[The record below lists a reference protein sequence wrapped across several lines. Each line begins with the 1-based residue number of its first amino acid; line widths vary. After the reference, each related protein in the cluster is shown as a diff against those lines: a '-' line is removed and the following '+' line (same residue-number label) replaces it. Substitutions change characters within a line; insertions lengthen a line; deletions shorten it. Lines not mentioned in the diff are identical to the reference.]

1 MKENYQQR
9 AGETEDRLGI
19 LCPPPRFFSTHYSNS
34 ANVLWYLIRLEP
46 YTSLHIFLQDGKFDR
61 PDRQFWSLRNTYNG
75 CTTND
80 GDVKELIPEFFYLP
94 DFLRN
99 NNKQGRVPR
108 LTRRL
113 NLGVR
118 QDCADPIGDV
128 ELPPWAKTPE
138 AFVRINRDALESEFV
153 SAHIHKWIDLVFGF
167 KQRGPEAEA
176 CYNVFSH
183 VTYYGALDME
193 ALCRSSRADWQQA
206 NDMLEN
212 FGQTPLQLFA
222 NPHHQRRPLQLLPP
236 VPLLSYRDWLSPAGC
251 RFLGAGSSR
260 SLPAARA
267 LALYKTNINL
277 GAGVIA
283 VGVNGATGSVVTL
296 AKTRALAVNPV
307 KQQNGRS
314 TPFDIGVDPLL
325 RGRGCGTLL
334 AAAGRRAAVA
344 AGGAAG
350 GGGSQRAV
358 RVRGGP
364 VGPRAAHREH
374 ADGRDA
380 GDDRHG
386 AGRPVVRG
394 DLARRHDGGDGLP
407 GQLRGAA
414 HAGAPR
420 ERAARGGEA
429 HAVRARRRGDVR
441 GDQQGDE
448 PGVLGKPRRHEW
460 A

>member
-1 MKENYQQR
+1 M
-9 AGETEDRLGI
+9 GED
-19 LCPPPRFFSTHYSNS
+19 
-34 ANVLWYLIRLEP
+34 A
-46 YTSLHIFLQDGKFDR
+46 
-61 PDRQFWSLRNTYNG
+61 
-75 CTTND
+75 
-80 GDVKELIPEFFYLP
+80 
-94 DFLRN
+94 
-99 NNKQGRVPR
+99 
-108 LTRRL
+108 
-113 NLGVR
+113 
-118 QDCADPIGDV
+118 
-128 ELPPWAKTPE
+128 E

-277 GAGVIA
+277 GAGVMA

-325 RGRGCGTLL
+325 RGRGCPVVAEPFSPLL
-334 AAAGRRAAVA
+334 DVERPSLQAAQLVAVA
-344 AGGAAG
+344 HNGLFACVVGQWDHALRIVSTQTGATL
-350 GGGSQRAV
+350 
-358 RVRGGP
+358 
-364 VGPRAAHREH
+364 
-374 ADGRDA
+374 

-386 AGRPVVRG
+386 AGRPVVCG

-414 HAGAPR
+414 HAGAAP
-420 ERAARGGEA
+420 
-429 HAVRARRRGDVR
+429 RARRAWWRSARCTGTTAR
-441 GDQQGDE
+441 
-448 PGVLGKPRRHEW
+448 
-460 A
+460 